1 MATAAELAT
10 KIEQL
15 RADLADYDATIKG
28 HRDALKSLVAE
39 RDQIIEAIAEAKKA
53 RFSAI
58 AAEEKAEKIA
68 KLRAELAKL
77 EGDDSATVASE
88 PTPVL
93 SLVA

>member
-10 KIEQL
+10 KIEEL
-15 RADLADYDATIKG
+15 RADLAVNEATIKEL
-28 HRDALKSLVAE
+28 RDSLKSLVAE
-39 RDQIIEAIAEAKKA
+39 RDQIIEAIAATKKA

-58 AAEEKAEKIA
+58 HAEEKAAKIA
-68 KLRAELAKL
+68 ALRAELAKL
-77 EGDDSATVASE
+77 EGDSASVAGE